1 MLQRQQPVNTLLAEE
16 DAGAPLTPAYLFY
29 VLKRRAFSFLIPF
42 VLLSCVGILIA
53 LAWPARYLSE
63 GKVLILSPEIP
74 PDLVQPT
81 VISAA
86 SERIKIIEQRTLTRD
101 NLLVIAKKFNL
112 SSGWRELVSGTE
124 IIDFIRQRTKIAP
137 LDVRS
142 GGREQ
147 VIAFT
152 VGFEYEEPV
161 VATKVANEFLT
172 MILNEDVRS
181 RTRFASETTRFLAR
195 DVERIEDQL
204 GLLDNQI
211 IDIQKRRAEDG
222 NDLDQPNAERQLAG
236 LKAEL
241 AVKTASLSSSH
252 PDIIR
257 LKRAIAGLEQS
268 ATSRLSKASATGNT
282 PDAGSGATAT
292 STVGG
297 GAANLDTLITRRE
310 SLKAQLTRA
319 TQKLAAARLG
329 ETLERDRHSAR
340 LEVLEQPTV
349 PDKPVS
355 PNRPKIFA
363 FAFLLAFMAGGGLV
377 FTREMLD
384 QSVRS
389 GQDIA
394 SIVDSHLIVPIPYIS
409 TQREIRQKK
418 RNLIIMVAAAVVL
431 IIGAGI
437 AAYLFL
443 PPPDV
448 WFDKAT
454 DKLMKLLLK

>member
-1 MLQRQQPVNTLLAEE
+1 
-16 DAGAPLTPAYLFY
+16 
-29 VLKRRAFSFLIPF
+29 
-42 VLLSCVGILIA
+42 
-53 LAWPARYLSE
+53 
-63 GKVLILSPEIP
+63 
-74 PDLVQPT
+74 
-81 VISAA
+81 
-86 SERIKIIEQRTLTRD
+86 
-101 NLLVIAKKFNL
+101 
-112 SSGWRELVSGTE
+112 
-124 IIDFIRQRTKIAP
+124 
-137 LDVRS
+137 
-142 GGREQ
+142 
-147 VIAFT
+147 
-152 VGFEYEEPV
+152 
-161 VATKVANEFLT
+161 
-172 MILNEDVRS
+172 
-181 RTRFASETTRFLAR
+181 LAR

-204 GLLDNQI
+204 GLLDTQI
-211 IDIQKRRAEDG
+211 IDIQKRRAEAG
-222 NDLDQPNAERQLAG
+222 NDLDQPNAERQLSA

-268 ATSRLSKASATGNT
+268 ALPSSKSSEKTETGT
-282 PDAGSGATAT
+282 GAN

-297 GAANLDTLITRRE
+297 GATNLDTLITRRE

-340 LEVLEQPTV
+340 LEVLEQPSV

-363 FAFLLAFMAGGGLV
+363 IAFFLAFMAGGGLV
-377 FTREMLD
+377 FAREMLD
-384 QSVRS
+384 QSIRS

-418 RNLIIMVAAAVVL
+418 RNLIIKITVVVVL
-431 IIGAGI
+431 VVAGAI

>member
-1 MLQRQQPVNTLLAEE
+1 MLQRQQPVSPLLAEE
-16 DAGAPLTPAYLFY
+16 QSGEPLTPAYLLY
-29 VLKRRAFSFLIPF
+29 VLKRRAFSFIIPF
-42 VLLSCVGILIA
+42 VLLFSAGAVVA
-53 LAWPARYLSE
+53 LAWPAKYQSE
-63 GKVLILSPEIP
+63 GKILILSPEIP

-81 VISAA
+81 VISVAN
-86 SERIKIIEQRTLTRD
+86 ERIQIIEQRTLTRD
-101 NLLVIAKKFNL
+101 NLLVIAKKFRL

-124 IIDFIRQRTKIAP
+124 IVDFIRQRTTIEP
-137 LDVRS
+137 LAVKLR
-142 GGREQ
+142 GRDGQ
-147 VIAFT
+147 SIAFT
-152 VGFEYEEPV
+152 VGFEYEDPV

-204 GLLDNQI
+204 GLLDSQI
-211 IDIQKRRAEDG
+211 IDIQKRRAENG
-222 NDLDQPNAERQLAG
+222 PDLDQPSAERQLAS

-268 ATSRLSKASATGNT
+268 AASSKPNGPADGAGDGNKPATTTTG
-282 PDAGSGATAT
+282 
-292 STVGG
+292 GG
-297 GAANLDTLITRRE
+297 GASLDTLITRRE
-310 SLKAQLTRA
+310 SLKSQLTTA

-340 LEVLEQPTV
+340 LEVLEQPSV
-349 PDKPVS
+349 PEKPIS

-363 FAFLLAFMAGGGLV
+363 LAFLLAFAAGGGLV
-377 FTREMLD
+377 FAREMFD
-384 QSVRS
+384 QSIRS

-394 SIVDSHLIVPIPYIS
+394 SIVDTHLIVPIPYIA

-418 RNLIIMVAAAVVL
+418 RNVIITITVLVVALIA
-431 IIGAGI
+431 AGI